1 MVEAF
6 ARVRFCSG
14 VHEGEGICDCVGV
27 DGCVHVYRGGLS
39 LDVWQLCFARWTEH
53 EVLQL

>member
-1 MVEAF
+1 MVEVF

-39 LDVWQLCFARWTEH
+39 LDVLQLCFACWTDH